1 MFRGIPKQELDS
13 IALDDTQGDLVV
25 SFRGPQQ
32 ELTNQT
38 SQGKS
43 RVWKKWSWIDWK
55 KEKFLAAGE
64 AYTAVFWHTPRPK
77 GELLKAWQS
86 QQKP

>member
-32 ELTNQT
+32 ELTHQT
-38 SQGKS
+38 SQRKS
-43 RVWKKWSWIDWK
+43 RVWKK
-55 KEKFLAAGE
+55 
-64 AYTAVFWHTPRPK
+64 
-77 GELLKAWQS
+77 
-86 QQKP
+86 